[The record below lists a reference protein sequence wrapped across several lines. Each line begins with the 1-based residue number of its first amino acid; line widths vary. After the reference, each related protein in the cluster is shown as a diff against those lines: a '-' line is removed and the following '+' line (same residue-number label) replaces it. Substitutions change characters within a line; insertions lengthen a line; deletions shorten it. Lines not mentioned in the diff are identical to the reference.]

1 MGNESC
7 RLERTCWA
15 CNSYLEVYFNLGIF
29 MTIVLIL
36 MFLVLVAMFMAIFV
50 INSGRVEELGKQNI
64 QMQLQLKAMQ
74 RGSDENIDR
83 MEREIYRYIGEN
95 NKEVFQ
101 SIDLIAKEV
110 QKTGLELKEM
120 VMETKD
126 EKIPKLPKKRKA

>member
-1 MGNESC
+1 
-7 RLERTCWA
+7 
-15 CNSYLEVYFNLGIF
+15 

-50 INSGRVEELGKQNI
+50 INSRRVEELGKQNI